1 MVKKFCTQCGTA
13 VVVGKRF
20 CTHCGRVVADLDA
33 PSNYGSEAASP
44 SQTLRDCDADLTNPS
59 TPSTEPPPHT
69 DVPPSPSATLNPSTK
84 CTKHRSIAG
93 SGIVGAEPALADAPS
108 QTTMDSVET
117 QAVPPNAEASNR
129 AVSLDLSSGSSL
141 AMTMGG
147 ANLNSQF
154 SAPDAVVKSN
164 VPARAL
170 EPASS
175 SEEGESN
182 TDGTNLTPFSIEQP
196 ATPGTGETGIPW
208 LIIGSIAALL
218 LIIVGGIVYA
228 NRRTDSP
235 SNMAS
240 AQQQQ
245 SSPTGSLPPASA
257 PAAPMEQNS
266 SASPVSEA
274 EQVPEPP
281 TGGASSAANLG
292 AQPSGDSEKLPPADS
307 SETSVQSDPSAAR
320 RLNAEGLRALAGPQ
334 PNLAEARSLF
344 QQAVQLDPENVEM
357 LNNLGDVVGRLE
369 DYKTAEAILAKVL
382 AMAPKRRVANG
393 NMGYVEAKLGNI
405 DRAEVYFC
413 EYIHAFD
420 SFDKGE
426 AKLKGSFG
434 DPDPRVQNAV
444 SLTIANCRP

>member
-1 MVKKFCTQCGTA
+1 
-13 VVVGKRF
+13 
-20 CTHCGRVVADLDA
+20 
-33 PSNYGSEAASP
+33 
-44 SQTLRDCDADLTNPS
+44 
-59 TPSTEPPPHT
+59 
-69 DVPPSPSATLNPSTK
+69 
-84 CTKHRSIAG
+84 
-93 SGIVGAEPALADAPS
+93 
-108 QTTMDSVET
+108 
-117 QAVPPNAEASNR
+117 
-129 AVSLDLSSGSSL
+129 
-141 AMTMGG
+141 
-147 ANLNSQF
+147 
-154 SAPDAVVKSN
+154 
-164 VPARAL
+164 
-170 EPASS
+170 
-175 SEEGESN
+175 
-182 TDGTNLTPFSIEQP
+182 
-196 ATPGTGETGIPW
+196 
-208 LIIGSIAALL
+208 
-218 LIIVGGIVYA
+218 
-228 NRRTDSP
+228 
-235 SNMAS
+235 
-240 AQQQQ
+240 
-245 SSPTGSLPPASA
+245 
-257 PAAPMEQNS
+257 
-266 SASPVSEA
+266 VSEA